1 MTEILDKYII
11 ITLVLLLYN
20 LLVVINFSKISSFYN
35 LFDYP
40 DKKRKLHKLPV
51 SLFGGFIIFSN
62 FLAIIFFLLYI
73 GKLNELEQFLYIY
86 SYKNLFVLI
95 VTIICIFI
103 LGYFD
108 DKYSINPL
116 KKLFFLL
123 LLMSILCI
131 NNPLTLINKFFF
143 PVQNLEISFKQLSLV
158 FSVSCYVFLIIALN
172 MFDGIN
178 LQSFSFFFINL
189 VFLTINLP
197 VINPILIVLMF
208 SLVIFALL
216 NYKNKCFLG
225 DSGSYI
231 LSLILGYFYVKGHN
245 NLGIYN
251 SIDIVNFLFLPIID
265 SFRVIFIRQLQ
276 KKSVFLPDRIH
287 IHHFLLKKIKFK
299 NTIILLSL
307 FILLPHILFFIDIN
321 SMIVLIVQIS
331 LYFLLL
337 KKI

>member
-1 MTEILDKYII
+1 MIEILDKYII
-11 ITLVLLLYN
+11 VFIIIAFYN
-20 LLVVINFSKISSFYN
+20 FLIVRNFSKISIFYD
-35 LFDYP
+35 LFDHP
-40 DKKRKLHKLPV
+40 DKKRKIHHLPV

-62 FLAIIFFLLYI
+62 FLIINIFLFYI
-73 GKLNELEQFLYIY
+73 GKLSEFEQYLYIY
-86 SYKNLFVLI
+86 SYKNLIILL
-95 VTIICIFI
+95 TIITSIFI

-116 KKLFFLL
+116 KKLFLL
-123 LLMSILCI
+123 SLLMLILCI
-131 NNPLTLINKFFF
+131 NNPLSLIDQFFL
-143 PVQNLEISFKQLSLV
+143 PIKNLEISFKQLSLV

-189 VFLTINLP
+189 LFLLINIP
-197 VINPILIVLMF
+197 VINPILIVLIF
-208 SLVIFALL
+208 SLIIFAFL

-231 LSLILGYFYVKGHN
+231 LSLILGYFYVKAHN

-265 SFRVIFIRQLQ
+265 SFRVIIIRQIQ
-276 KKSVFLPDRIH
+276 NKAVFLPDKIH
-287 IHHFLLKKIKFK
+287 IHHYLLKKIKFK
-299 NTIILLSL
+299 NTIILLRV

-321 SMIVLIVQIS
+321 SIFVLLIQII

>member
-11 ITLVLLLYN
+11 ITLILLLYN

-231 LSLILGYFYVKGHN
+231 LSLILGYFYVRGHN